1 MPEPSV
7 IKSFSP
13 TLELTFPNECSV
25 GEFLTMPWKSV
36 PFQLEGHYFQ
46 MFGNKKGKSNEK

>member
-7 IKSFSP
+7 VKSFSP

-36 PFQLEGHYFQ
+36 PFQSEGHYFQ